1 MLEEIAA
8 RGKRQIAVA
17 ALLLCAESG
26 NLAGGAV
33 RAVTRWA
40 AGAMALA
47 LLAGCAPDA
56 FRRDSGFET
65 WIGKVE
71 TACHRARIGHV
82 TVGDLLG
89 NTGSR
94 EGANSLN
101 QTSRLYSG
109 QVTPA
114 QWTSGVVAFINGRP
128 SDPGVQCV
136 LDQLP
141 NK

>member
-1 MLEEIAA
+1 MLEEVTA
-8 RGKRQIAVA
+8 RGRRQIAVA
-17 ALLLCAESG
+17 ALLLRAKSG
-26 NLAGGAV
+26 NLAGRVV
-33 RAVTRWA
+33 RAVTRWC
-40 AGAMALA
+40 AGVMAVA

-56 FRRDSGFET
+56 FRKDPALET

-94 EGANSLN
+94 EGAYFFN

-114 QWTSGVVAFINGRP
+114 QWSSGVIAFINGKP

-141 NK
+141 KK